1 MFISDP
7 IFKRGTDGKIRQWN
21 FIVEGNKWAVLSG
34 LMGGTPTQSK
44 WTTAKP
50 KNVGKSNATTAEQ
63 QAMAEGVAKR
73 EEKLRSEYRANIAD
87 LDSVPRGPMLAA
99 TYAGNLD
106 FAKGVWCQP
115 KLDGI
120 RALITSSG
128 ALTRSLQ
135 PHTNVGHIMKM
146 LQPVFDMYPAM
157 TIDGELYNHDHKDN
171 FNKLIRMVR
180 KVDLDADLKR
190 EVETTLQNHIYDAI
204 SPGSPTSEAI
214 VQCFGE
220 RVRVLHTLEQ
230 LFKDHPII
238 KIVPTSQC
246 GSQAFLDSMNGDYLT
261 WGYEGQMIRLDTPYE
276 WDTRSKGLLKRKEF
290 ITEEFQ
296 LLRIEEG
303 EGNWSG
309 MAKRI
314 VFLLPDGR
322 ECGAG
327 MRGDQEFAKELLH
340 RRPVP
345 SQVTIRYFNLT
356 PDGVPRFPVATDFHN
371 GRVD

>member
-21 FIVEGNKWAVLSG
+21 FIVDGAKWAVLSG
-34 LMGGTPTQSK
+34 IMGGTPTQSK

-50 KNVGKSNATTAEQ
+50 KNVGKANATTAEQ

-73 EEKLRSEYRANIAD
+73 EEKLRSEYRANVAD

-120 RALITSSG
+120 RALITKDS
-128 ALTRSLQ
+128 AITRSLQ
-135 PHTNVGHIMKM
+135 PHTNVGHIMEAM
-146 LQPVFDMYPAM
+146 RPVFDAYPLM
-157 TIDGELYNHDHKDN
+157 PFDGELYNHDHKDN

-190 EVETTLQNHIYDAI
+190 EVETTLQYHIYDVALPEFSFRQRAEALKAI
-204 SPGSPTSEAI
+204 GD
-214 VQCFGE
+214 
-220 RVRVLHTLEQ
+220 
-230 LFKDHPII
+230 LFFPNHPII
-238 KIVPTSQC
+238 KIVPTFRC
-246 GSQAFLDSMNGDYLT
+246 GSQEFLDGMNGDFLT
-261 WGYEGQMIRLDTPYE
+261 QGFEGQMIRLDTPYE

-290 ITEEFQ
+290 ITEEFP
-296 LLRIEEG
+296 LVRIEAG

-314 VFLLPDGR
+314 VFRLPDGR

-327 MRGDQEFAKELLH
+327 MRGDQEFATELLQ
-340 RRPVP
+340 RLPVP
-345 SQVTIRYFNLT
+345 EQVTIRYFNLT
-356 PDGVPRFPVATDFHN
+356 PDGVPRFPVAVDFHN

>member
-21 FIVEGNKWAVLSG
+21 FIVDGDKWAVLSG
-34 LMGGTPTQSK
+34 IMGGTPTQSK

-50 KNVGKSNATTAEQ
+50 KNVGKANATTAEQ

-73 EEKLRSEYRANIAD
+73 EEKLRSEYRANVAD
-87 LDSVPRGPMLAA
+87 LDNVPTGPMLAA

-120 RALITSSG
+120 RALISKDA

-135 PHTNVGHIMKM
+135 PHTNVGHIMQA
-146 LQPVFDMYPAM
+146 LQPVFDMYP
-157 TIDGELYNHDHKDN
+157 TVTLDGELYNHDHKSN

-180 KVDLDADLKR
+180 KVDLDEASR
-190 EVETTLQNHIYDAI
+190 HEVETTLQYHIYDVGMPFEFGRRAMALKAI
-204 SPGSPTSEAI
+204 GD
-214 VQCFGE
+214 
-220 RVRVLHTLEQ
+220 
-230 LFKDHPII
+230 LFFENHPII
-238 KIVPTSQC
+238 KIVPTARIPDQEV
-246 GSQAFLDSMNGDYLT
+246 LDSMNERYIAQ
-261 WGYEGQMIRLDTPYE
+261 GYEGQMIRLDTPYE

-290 ITEEFQ
+290 ITEEFP
-296 LLRIEEG
+296 LIRIEEG

-314 VFLLPDGR
+314 VFRLPDGR

-327 MRGDQEFAKELLH
+327 MRGDQEFAKELLT
-340 RRPVP
+340 RIPVP
-345 SQVTIRYFNLT
+345 TQVTIRYFNLT

>member
-21 FIVEGNKWAVLSG
+21 FIVEGDRWAVLSG
-34 LMGGTPTQSK
+34 IMGGTPTQSK

-50 KNVGKSNATTAEQ
+50 KNVGKTNATTGEQ
-63 QAMAEGVAKR
+63 QAMLEGVAKR
-73 EEKLRSEYRANIAD
+73 EEKLRSEYRANVAD
-87 LDSVPRGPMLAA
+87 LDSVPKGPMLAD
-99 TYAGNLD
+99 TYKGNLD
-106 FAKGVWCQP
+106 FSKGVWSQP

-120 RALITSSG
+120 RALISRDA

-135 PHTNVGHIMKM
+135 PHTNVGHIMEA
-146 LQPVFDMYPAM
+146 LRGEFSVCP
-157 TIDGELYNHDHKDN
+157 TLRLDGELYNHEHKDN

-180 KVDLDADLKR
+180 KVTPDASLKA
-190 EVETTLQNHIYDAI
+190 EIEQTLQYHIYDAVLFDEPFNRRATTLEI
-204 SPGSPTSEAI
+204 L
-214 VQCFGE
+214 
-220 RVRVLHTLEQ
+220 RVR
-230 LFKDHPII
+230 FKDHPII

-246 GSQAFLDSMNGDYLT
+246 GSQSFLDSMNGDYLQ

-276 WDTRSKGLLKRKEF
+276 WDVRSKALLKRKEF
-290 ITEEFQ
+290 ITEEFP
-296 LLRIEEG
+296 LIRIEEG

-314 VFLLPDGR
+314 VFRLPDGR

-340 RRPVP
+340 RLPVP
-345 SQVTIRYFNLT
+345 TQVTIRYFNLT

>member
-7 IFKRGTDGKIRQWN
+7 IFKRGVDGKIRQWN
-21 FIVEGNKWAVLSG
+21 YVVEPNTGRWKVLSG
-34 LMGGTPTQSK
+34 IMGGTPTESTWKQ
-44 WTTAKP
+44 AKP
-50 KNVGKSNATTAEQ
+50 KNIGKANQTTAHQ
-63 QAMAEGVAKR
+63 QAMLEGNAKR
-73 EEKLRSEYRANIAD
+73 EEKLRAEYRTNVAD
-87 LDSVPRGPMLAA
+87 IDNVPRGPMLAA
-99 TYAGNLD
+99 TYTGNLD
-106 FAKGVWCQP
+106 FTKGVWCQP

-120 RALITSSG
+120 RALITKDS
-128 ALTRSLQ
+128 AITRSLQ
-135 PHTNVGHIMKM
+135 PHTNVGHIMEAM
-146 LQPVFDMYPAM
+146 RPVFDAYPLM
-157 TIDGELYNHDHKDN
+157 PFDGELYNHDHKDN

-190 EVETTLQNHIYDAI
+190 EVETTLQYHIYDVALPEFSFRQRAEALKAI
-204 SPGSPTSEAI
+204 GD
-214 VQCFGE
+214 
-220 RVRVLHTLEQ
+220 
-230 LFKDHPII
+230 LFFPNHPII
-238 KIVPTSQC
+238 KIVPTFKC
-246 GSQAFLDSMNGDYLT
+246 GSQEFLDGMNGDFLT
-261 WGYEGQMIRLDTPYE
+261 QGYEGQMIRLDTPYE

-290 ITEEFQ
+290 ITEEFP
-296 LLRIEEG
+296 LVRIETG

-314 VFLLPDGR
+314 VFELADGR

-340 RRPVP
+340 RRPIP